1 MAAAVTFNCLT
12 YTLILSFIHNLPR
25 RSPTNVILTSTLLLL
40 IITTYKTIQIK
51 TKQNKKTKLKISIIN
66 KIVKSFLLSKT
77 VAQPIRCQCTLS
89 MQSDKIRKPYAFLM
103 FSGGRERLHWDR
115 MV

>member
-25 RSPTNVILTSTLLLL
+25 RSPTNVILSRTLLLL

-51 TKQNKKTKLKISIIN
+51 TKQNKIENLYYQQNSKKF
-66 KIVKSFLLSKT
+66 SF
-77 VAQPIRCQCTLS
+77 I
-89 MQSDKIRKPYAFLM
+89 
-103 FSGGRERLHWDR
+103 
-115 MV
+115 

>member
-25 RSPTNVILTSTLLLL
+25 RSPTNVVLSRTLLLL

-51 TKQNKKTKLKISIIN
+51 TKQNKIENLYYQQNSKKF
-66 KIVKSFLLSKT
+66 SF
-77 VAQPIRCQCTLS
+77 I
-89 MQSDKIRKPYAFLM
+89 
-103 FSGGRERLHWDR
+103 
-115 MV
+115 

>member
-25 RSPTNVILTSTLLLL
+25 RSPTNVILSRNLLLL

-51 TKQNKKTKLKISIIN
+51 TKQNKIENLYYQQNSKKF
-66 KIVKSFLLSKT
+66 SF
-77 VAQPIRCQCTLS
+77 I
-89 MQSDKIRKPYAFLM
+89 
-103 FSGGRERLHWDR
+103 
-115 MV
+115 

>member
-25 RSPTNVILTSTLLLL
+25 RSPTNEILSRTLLLL

-51 TKQNKKTKLKISIIN
+51 TKQN
-66 KIVKSFLLSKT
+66 
-77 VAQPIRCQCTLS
+77 
-89 MQSDKIRKPYAFLM
+89 
-103 FSGGRERLHWDR
+103 
-115 MV
+115 